1 MRTVNP
7 SGVAID
13 GAKVRELRK
22 LAGFTLKDF
31 APQCGIGFQYLSQ
44 IERGDRQFV
53 SPPTFAKICDALNI
67 ENRRDM
73 LRYSQASFPGRPDA
87 AAGPATTRY

>member
-1 MRTVNP
+1 MRTMNP

-31 APQCGIGFQYLSQ
+31 APKCGIGFQYLSQ
-44 IERGDRQFV
+44 IELGNRQFV
-53 SPPTFAKICDALNI
+53 SPPTFARICDALNI
-67 ENRRDM
+67 EDRRDM
-73 LRYSQASFPGRPDA
+73 VRHGL
-87 AAGPATTRY
+87 T